1 MDLFLHCMLCGSEWR
16 SETRV
21 YPEEV
26 KTVIQTDPGEE
37 ETKDAKEA
45 KEEKEP
51 GERECLTTER

>member
-1 MDLFLHCMLCGSEWR
+1 MLCGSEWR
-16 SETRV
+16 SETRI
-21 YPEEV
+21 YPEE
-26 KTVIQTDPGEE
+26 VIQTDPGEE